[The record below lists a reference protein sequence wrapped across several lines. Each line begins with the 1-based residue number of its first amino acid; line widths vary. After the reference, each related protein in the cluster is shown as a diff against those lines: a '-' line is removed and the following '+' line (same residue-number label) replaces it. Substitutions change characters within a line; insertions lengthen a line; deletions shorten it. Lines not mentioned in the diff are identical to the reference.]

1 MAETRKQKSA
11 RRVRPD
17 PGRPVIHSDPALR
30 ARELELHAEQL
41 WREADEAEKRAIE
54 ACREAGIESW
64 FSWRDEQ
71 ENPLYRAE
79 RLVEAGMRR
88 AERAMRQAE
97 TASEKATE
105 AAERDVDRAM
115 HEARDDEDPHDH
127 IRHHRRRPYRGD

>member
-1 MAETRKQKSA
+1 MVETRKQKSA

-17 PGRPVIHSDPALR
+17 PGRPVIQDPALH
-30 ARELELHAEQL
+30 ARELELIAERA
-41 WREADEAEKRAIE
+41 WYEAEEAEKRAIE

-64 FSWRDEQ
+64 LSWREEQ

-115 HEARDDEDPHDH
+115 NEARDNEDPHDH
-127 IRHHRRRPYRGD
+127 VRHRRRRPYRGD